1 MKYQPVIGLEVHVQ
15 LKTDSKIFCG
25 CSTAFGSEPNS
36 QTCPVCLGMPGALP
50 VLNKK
55 VVEFAIKAGLSTN
68 CSITPRSIFARKNY
82 FYPDLPKGYQISQ
95 FEDPICRHGWLD
107 ISVNDQTKRIGI
119 TRIHME
125 EDAGKLVHG
134 DISGLEECSGVDL
147 NRACT
152 PLLEVVSEPDL
163 RSSDEA
169 VSYLKQLHQIV
180 TWLGICDGN
189 MEEGSFRCD
198 ANVSVMP
205 IGAEQLGTRAEIK
218 NVNSFKFVK
227 LAIEYEIQRQI
238 DLIEDGGIVVQE
250 TRLFDPNSG
259 TTRSMRS
266 KEEAHDYRYF
276 PDPDLT
282 PLVIDDLWIERLR
295 QELPMRP
302 EQRLERYKNEFG
314 LSSYDAEVL
323 LSTPASGAYFENA
336 TNTYLAKISSRL
348 HNEHAS
354 SNSNEP
360 FLIFAQKKVAK
371 SIANWMMGDLQRS
384 LNEARKDFSNS
395 PLPATKLPDLIEL
408 INNGTIS
415 NKIAKT
421 VFDEMFKTE
430 KDADTIVEEQGLVQV
445 SDSGAIEMIIDEI
458 LTREAGQVAEYR
470 GGKEKLFGFFVGQ
483 VMKASKGKANP
494 SLVNELLQ
502 HKLNG

>member
-1 MKYQPVIGLEVHVQ
+1 MRFQPVIGLEVHVQ

-36 QTCPVCLGMPGALP
+36 QTCPVCLGLPGALP

-68 CSITPRSIFARKNY
+68 CSITPRSVFARKNY

-95 FEDPICRHGWLD
+95 FEDPVCQHGWLD
-107 ISVNDQTKRIGI
+107 IQVEGEQPKRIGI

-134 DISGLEECSGVDL
+134 DVSGLEQGSGVDL

-169 VSYLKQLHQIV
+169 VAYLKQLHQIV

-205 IGAEQLGTRAEIK
+205 VGSETLGTRAEIK

-227 LAIEYEIQRQI
+227 QAIEYEIQRQI
-238 DLIEDGGIVVQE
+238 ELIEDGGRVVQE
-250 TRLFDPNSG
+250 TRLFDPNAG
-259 TTRSMRS
+259 RTRSMRG

-276 PDPDLT
+276 PDPDLV
-282 PLVIDDLWIERLR
+282 PLVIDAAWVERTRAGLP
-295 QELPMRP
+295 ELP
-302 EQRLERYKNEFG
+302 EQRRQRFMSVFALCP
-314 LSSYDAEVL
+314 YDAGVL
-323 LSTPASGAYFENA
+323 TASRELADYFESCVALGANA
-336 TNTYLAKISSRL
+336 KAVSNWVMGEITRALNDTGSSIENCPVSPRL
-348 HNEHAS
+348 LVE
-354 SNSNEP
+354 
-360 FLIFAQKKVAK
+360 LLK
-371 SIANWMMGDLQRS
+371 
-384 LNEARKDFSNS
+384 
-395 PLPATKLPDLIEL
+395 LIEG
-408 INNGTIS
+408 GTIS
-415 NKIAKT
+415 GKIAKT
-421 VFDEMFKTE
+421 VFDEIWRSGS
-430 KDADTIVEEQGLVQV
+430 DPAVIVKEQGLVQV
-445 SDSGAIEMIIDEI
+445 SDSGAIEAIIDEI
-458 LTREAGQVAEYR
+458 LVREAGQVEEYR
-470 GGKEKLFGFFVGQ
+470 SGKDKLFGFFVGQ
-483 VMKASKGKANP
+483 VMQASKGKANP
-494 SLVNELLQ
+494 TVVNELLLN
-502 HKLNG
+502 KLKGR

>member
-25 CSTAFGSEPNS
+25 CSTKFGAEPNAH
-36 QTCPVCLGMPGALP
+36 TCPVCLGLPGALP

-55 VVEFAIKAGLSTN
+55 VVEFAIKAGLATN
-68 CSITPRSIFARKNY
+68 CSITHRSIFARKNY

-95 FEDPICRHGWLD
+95 FEDPICQRGWLD
-107 ISVNDQTKRIGI
+107 IVLDGETKRIGI

-134 DISGLEECSGVDL
+134 DVSGLGEGSGADL

-198 ANVSVMP
+198 ANVSVMQV
-205 IGAEQLGTRAEIK
+205 GAEQYGTRAEIK

-227 LAIEYEIQRQI
+227 QAIEYEIERQI
-238 DLIEDGGIVVQE
+238 DLIEDGGTVVQE

-259 TTRSMRS
+259 KTRSMRS

-276 PDPDLT
+276 PDPDLV
-282 PLVIDDLWIERLR
+282 PLVIDSDWIKRTHSEMP
-295 QELPMRP
+295 ELPEHRRQRFITELGIP
-302 EQRLERYKNEFG
+302 E
-314 LSSYDAEVL
+314 YDAEVL
-323 LSTPASGAYFENA
+323 TANRALAEYYEECVAFHHNA
-336 TNTYLAKISSRL
+336 KAV
-348 HNEHAS
+348 
-354 SNSNEP
+354 SNW
-360 FLIFAQKKVAK
+360 V
-371 SIANWMMGDLQRS
+371 MGEITRA
-384 LNEARKDFSNS
+384 LNESGLSIDNS
-395 PLPATKLPDLIEL
+395 PVTPRLLAELLRLID
-408 INNGTIS
+408 NGTIS
-415 NKIAKT
+415 GKIAKT
-421 VFDEMFKTE
+421 VFDEMWISGKE
-430 KDADTIVEEQGLVQV
+430 PKTIVEEKGLVQV
-445 SDSGAIEMIIDEI
+445 SDSGAIELIIDEI
-458 LTREAGQVAEYR
+458 LAKEAGQVAEYR
-470 GGKEKLFGFFVGQ
+470 SGKDKLFGFFVGQ
-483 VMKASKGKANP
+483 VMKVSKGKANP
-494 SLVNELLQ
+494 AVVNELLLK
-502 HKLNG
+502 KLQG

>member
-15 LKTDSKIFCG
+15 LLTNTKIFCG
-25 CSTAFGSEPNS
+25 CSTKFGAEPNS
-36 QTCPVCLGMPGALP
+36 QTCPVCLGLPGALP

-95 FEDPICRHGWLD
+95 FEDPICQWGWLD
-107 ISVNDQTKRIGI
+107 IKVEGQELKRIGI

-134 DISGLEECSGVDL
+134 DSEMNDGSGVDL

-163 RSSDEA
+163 RTSDEA
-169 VSYLKQLHQIV
+169 VIYLKQLHQIV

-205 IGAEQLGTRAEIK
+205 VGSDKLGTRAEIK

-227 LAIEYEIQRQI
+227 QAIEYEIQRQI
-238 DLIEDGGIVVQE
+238 ELIEDGGTVVQE

-259 TTRSMRS
+259 KTRSMRS

-276 PDPDLT
+276 PDPDLV
-282 PLVIDDLWIERLR
+282 PLVISDEWIERTR
-295 QELPMRP
+295 QELPELP
-302 EQRLERYKNEFG
+302 EQRQQRFMAELG
-314 LSSYDAEVL
+314 LPLYDAEVL
-323 LSTPASGAYFENA
+323 TASRALADYFEAGVAAHDNA
-336 TNTYLAKISSRL
+336 
-348 HNEHAS
+348 
-354 SNSNEP
+354 
-360 FLIFAQKKVAK
+360 
-371 SIANWMMGDLQRS
+371 
-384 LNEARKDFSNS
+384 
-395 PLPATKLPDLIEL
+395 
-408 INNGTIS
+408 
-415 NKIAKT
+415 
-421 VFDEMFKTE
+421 
-430 KDADTIVEEQGLVQV
+430 
-445 SDSGAIEMIIDEI
+445 
-458 LTREAGQVAEYR
+458 
-470 GGKEKLFGFFVGQ
+470 
-483 VMKASKGKANP
+483 
-494 SLVNELLQ
+494 
-502 HKLNG
+502 